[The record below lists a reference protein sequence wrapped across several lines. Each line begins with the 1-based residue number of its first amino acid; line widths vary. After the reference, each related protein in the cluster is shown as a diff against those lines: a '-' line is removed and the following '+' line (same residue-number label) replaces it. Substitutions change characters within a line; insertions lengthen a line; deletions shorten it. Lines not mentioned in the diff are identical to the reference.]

1 MGKRLES
8 LNPLQVLAR
17 GYAVVTRMED
27 GVIVHKVKQARGGIR
42 VRVSDGEFEANVE
55 NLAHKS

>member
-1 MGKRLES
+1 
-8 LNPLQVLAR
+8 
-17 GYAVVTRMED
+17 MED